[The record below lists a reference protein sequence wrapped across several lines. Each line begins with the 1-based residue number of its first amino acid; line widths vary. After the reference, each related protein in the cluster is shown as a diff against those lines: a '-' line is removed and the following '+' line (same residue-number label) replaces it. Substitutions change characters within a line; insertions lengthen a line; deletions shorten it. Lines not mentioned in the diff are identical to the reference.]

1 MGLTLPVWVAAAA
14 KAATEALLGIPFAED
29 HILLDPLTNNSLS
42 VQIASAA
49 LFASS
54 WNPFMGREG
63 SSGARPFQED
73 KGDDIRTGP
82 RGGRYRV
89 TSKGRKSYDVE

>member
-1 MGLTLPVWVAAAA
+1 MEILEWGLGLLIGIPAAA
-14 KAATEALLGIPFAED
+14 L
-29 HILLDPLTNNSLS
+29 
-42 VQIASAA
+42 IA
-49 LFASS
+49 FS
-54 WNPFMGREG
+54 WNPFIGREG
-63 SSGARPFQED
+63 SSGKKPFPED